1 MMFSKLINPNHPL
14 IQITLRWI
22 KWLTHP
28 IVVFV
33 SLQIVW
39 ISFVILWVVWFIN
52 QKETIV
58 RLSQV
63 LGSTKF
69 SGPTGVT
76 TLVVG
81 SVLLGIILFGT
92 IVLFVFTQVQSS
104 LLRQQRSFVS
114 SVTHELR
121 SPLASLQLSFET
133 MQRPELPEN
142 IRTKLFGMVQ
152 SDLAR
157 LTQLVDRILISSRL
171 DRGIIDFKSQIE
183 SFNLRETIFELAE
196 QSTHHDSELL
206 DRLQVHCS
214 REIWVESIRL
224 AFNLVLGNLIENA
237 IKYSPKSSPIEVKVT
252 CTRDELRIV
261 VRDQGFGLSKSDQR
275 KIFKM
280 FHRTSRATKNAVP
293 GTGIGLYIVQ
303 SMVRGLGGHIWVES
317 EGHGKGAA
325 FFVSFPG
332 RIARLQPA
340 KPELMDS
347 DPVG

>member
-1 MMFSKLINPNHPL
+1 MFSKLSNQTNPVIRL
-14 IQITLRWI
+14 ALRWI

-39 ISFVILWVVWFIN
+39 ISFVVLWVVWFIN

-63 LGSTKF
+63 LGSSKF

-76 TLVVG
+76 TLVAG
-81 SVLLGIILFGT
+81 SILLGIILVGT
-92 IVLFVFTQVQSS
+92 IVLFVFTQIQSS

-133 MQRPELPEN
+133 MQRPNLPDN
-142 IRTKLFGMVQ
+142 IKEKLFNMVH

-171 DRGIIDFKSQIE
+171 DRGIIDFKTQIE
-183 SFNLRETIFELAE
+183 SFNLRAVIFELSE
-196 QSTHHDSELL
+196 QLAHLDPDIL

-214 REIWVESIRL
+214 RDIWVESIRL

-237 IKYSPKSSPIEVKVT
+237 IKYSDKMTPIEIKVS
-252 CTRDELRIV
+252 CTRDELRLV
-261 VRDQGFGLSKSDQR
+261 VRDYGYGLNKSEQR

-303 SMVRGLGGHIWVES
+303 SMVHGLGGHIWVES
-317 EGHGKGAA
+317 EGPGKGSG

-332 RIARLQPA
+332 SIARL
-340 KPELMDS
+340 KSSEPEIMEVHEPL
-347 DPVG
+347 G